1 MFVVLTS
8 GAIGMTRW
16 SLALAILV
24 MKKVWGTFFTRA
36 KQLESEE
43 GLGNLDTRA
52 KQLESEEGL
61 GNLFHPSQAI
71 RERGRF
77 PTEAWNSL
85 EVAAIPHHKG
95 SIS

>member
-52 KQLESEEGL
+52 KQLESEEGFRL
-61 GNLFHPSQAI
+61 RHGT
-71 RERGRF
+71 R
-77 PTEAWNSL
+77 
-85 EVAAIPHHKG
+85 
-95 SIS
+95 